1 MKEEVQDSVPSTK
14 PILCLDFDGVC
25 HSYTSG
31 WRGATVIADPPVEGL
46 FEFLER
52 VIEDFEVV
60 IYSTRSETE
69 EGRSVMRLW
78 LQFTYQ
84 EWCRKMD
91 KDPKEWRDLTNMIGF
106 PSTKPPAFV
115 SLDDRV
121 ITFTG
126 QWPSISSLKE
136 FKPWNKK

>member
-1 MKEEVQDSVPSTK
+1 MKEEVQDNVPFK

-31 WRGATVIADPPVEGL
+31 WHGPTTIPDPPVEGL
-46 FEFLER
+46 FEFLEMA
-52 VIEDFEVV
+52 IEDFEVV

-69 EGRSVMRLW
+69 EGREAMRLW
-78 LQFTYQ
+78 LLLHYE
-84 EWCRKMD
+84 EWCQMMD
-91 KDPKEWRDLTNMIGF
+91 KDAEEWRETTKFIGF

-121 ITFTG
+121 ITFIG
-126 QWPSISSLKE
+126 KWPTISSLKA